1 MSYGHCGGSSAS
13 RNRSRPSCSRPS
25 GARRSLEREK
35 ISFNQLNSK
44 TGNRI
49 KYKKVDAA
57 TGEEVDNADI
67 IKGYQFDKGQYV
79 QVTREE
85 LEAVALDTTRI
96 VEIVSF
102 VPEDEIDELY
112 YNAPYFITPQPE
124 DEIDELNAPYF
135 ITPQE
140 EDYANEA
147 FAVIREALNQK
158 GMVAIG
164 RVVFGSREH
173 MVAIKPRGNGMIGM
187 TLHYPYE
194 VRKEKEIFSHI
205 PHLKIDKEM
214 VGMAHQLIKSKE
226 GHFEPDKFEDRY
238 EDAVR
243 EILNKKQKGVT
254 TRPAA
259 PVAAS
264 GNVVNLMDA
273 LKKSLREGASTARRT
288 PETNRAPAK
297 KATRSSARA
306 RKAGYAQSSDR
317 AAGLRC

>member
-1 MSYGHCGGSSAS
+1 LCHVRSSFTPPLRSGRRSAS
-13 RNRSRPSCSRPS
+13 INST
-25 GARRSLEREK
+25 RRA
-35 ISFNQLNSK
+35 
-44 TGNRI
+44 GNRI
-49 KYKKVDAA
+49 KFKKVDAA

-67 IKGYQFDKGQYV
+67 IKGYQFEKGHYV

-85 LEAVALDTTRI
+85 NAVALDTTRV

-112 YNAPYFITPQPE
+112 YNAPYFITPQ
-124 DEIDELNAPYF
+124 D
-135 ITPQE
+135 Q
-140 EDYANEA
+140 DYANEA
-147 FAVIREALNQK
+147 FVVIREALNEK

-173 MVAIKPRGNGMIGM
+173 MVAIKPRGNGMVGV

-194 VRKEKEIFSHI
+194 VRKEKEIFGHI
-205 PHLKIDKEM
+205 PQLKIDKEM
-214 VGMAHQLIKSKE
+214 IGMAHQLIKSKE

-238 EDAVR
+238 EEAVR

-254 TRPAA
+254 IRPAA
-259 PVAAS
+259 AQAAS

-273 LKKSLREGASTARRT
+273 LKKSLREGTSTARRA

-306 RKAGYAQSSDR
+306 RKAG
-317 AAGLRC
+317 

>member
-112 YNAPYFITPQPE
+112 Y
-124 DEIDELNAPYF
+124 NAPYF

-273 LKKSLREGASTARRT
+273 LKKSLREGASTARLT
-288 PETNRAPAK
+288 P
-297 KATRSSARA
+297 
-306 RKAGYAQSSDR
+306 
-317 AAGLRC
+317 